1 MEENIGQIMTEVAVH
16 YWGEPQSKRGAEWR
30 WGTHGSRTIDLKRG
44 CFFDFE
50 AQEGGGVV
58 DLIRREEGQDALVGA
73 ILEKK
78 FGVEGGNADRVKP
91 NEWLACAYD
100 YIDEHGEV
108 RYQVL
113 RYEPKTFRQRSRG
126 SDGQWRNSM
135 DGIEALPYHLP
146 DILSRTD
153 EPIFI
158 VEGEKACDALRKTG
172 LLVTTSHGGAG
183 NWKPELDRWFIDRRI
198 VILPDNDD
206 AGFNHAQKI
215 ARRLH
220 QSAEALKVV
229 KLPNLPPKGDIVD
242 WLDAGNT
249 LQQLK
254 LLVKTTDPYEPSED
268 EPEIEVIEEEQEST
282 FELFTAEDAMTMPP
296 ISFLIDGYLPKKS
309 FSMLYGPPGSGKS
322 FLALEMALSIAHGR
336 QWRSRDVVKSAVIY
350 LASEGFGG
358 MGQRL
363 RGWYQHNKVLDH
375 CDLRFI
381 RVPVDFLQTE
391 EIEKL
396 IRTINLADLNVSLIV
411 IDTVAR
417 SFSGDENSAQE
428 MGSFI
433 KACSALSAATDAAVM
448 GVHHSSKDRSRG
460 LQLRG
465 SSALLGAVDTVISVD
480 KDENGII
487 DVKIEKQKDAIEAE
501 PIKLALQEVAIFG
514 GSSAV
519 LIDVDSEAEPDRRP
533 NLSAREIIALDALT
547 NLLNDL
553 RLQEVSVAQWHDAH
567 KEKAPDTTRP
577 NRSKARDALQLK
589 GYIAIDGGKVW
600 LRR

>member
-1 MEENIGQIMTEVAVH
+1 MEGNVGQIMAEVAVS
-16 YWGEPQSKRGAEWR
+16 YWGEPQSKRGSEWR

-50 AQEGGGVV
+50 AQEGGGIV
-58 DLIRREEGQDALVGA
+58 DLIRREEGADAQVGA
-73 ILEKK
+73 ILEQR
-78 FGVEGGNADRVKP
+78 FNVEGGQADRVRP
-91 NEWLACAYD
+91 QEWLASAYD
-100 YIDEHGEV
+100 YIDEHGEI

-135 DGIEALPYHLP
+135 EGIEALPYHLP
-146 DILSRTD
+146 DILSRPD
-153 EPIFI
+153 DPIFI

-183 NWKPELDRWFIDRRI
+183 NWKPELDRWFSGRRI
-198 VILPDNDD
+198 IILPDNDD

-220 QSAEALKVV
+220 GSAEALKIVR
-229 KLPNLPPKGDIVD
+229 LPNLAPKGDIVD

-249 LQQLK
+249 TQQLK
-254 LLVKTTDPYEPSED
+254 LLVKTTDLYEPID
-268 EPEIEVIEEEQEST
+268 HEPEIEIIEEEQEST

-350 LASEGFGG
+350 LASEGFAG

-363 RGWYQHNKVLDH
+363 KGWYAHNQVSDH

-391 EIEKL
+391 EVEKL
-396 IRTINLADLNVSLIV
+396 IRTINLANLNVSLIV
-411 IDTVAR
+411 VDTVAR

-428 MGSFI
+428 MGAFI
-433 KACSALSAATDAAVM
+433 RACSALSAATDAAVM
-448 GVHHSSKDRSRG
+448 GVHHSSKTRERG
-460 LQLRG
+460 LRG
-465 SSALLGAVDTVISVD
+465 SSALLGAVDTVIGVD
-480 KDENGII
+480 KDDAGII
-487 DVKIEKQKDAIEAE
+487 DVKIEKQKDAVEAE
-501 PIKLALQEVAIFG
+501 PIKLALQQVSING

-519 LIDVDSEAEPDRRP
+519 LIDVDSEAEADRRP
-533 NLSAREIIALDALT
+533 NLSARESIALDALT

-553 RLQEVSVAQWHDAH
+553 KVQEVSVAQWHDAH

-577 NRSKARDALQLK
+577 NRSKARDALQVK

>member
-1 MEENIGQIMTEVAVH
+1 MEGNVGQIMAEVAVS
-16 YWGEPQSKRGAEWR
+16 YWGEPQSKRGSEWR

-50 AQEGGGVV
+50 AQEGGGIV
-58 DLIRREEGQDALVGA
+58 DLIRREEGADAQVGA
-73 ILEKK
+73 ILEQR
-78 FGVEGGNADRVKP
+78 FNVEDGQADRVKP
-91 NEWLACAYD
+91 NEWLTSAYD

-135 DGIEALPYHLP
+135 EGIEALPYHLP
-146 DILSRTD
+146 DILSRPMD
-153 EPIFI
+153 NLYI
-158 VEGEKACDALRKTG
+158 VEGEKACDTLRKEG

-183 NWKPELDRWFIDRRI
+183 NWKPELDRWFSGRKI

-206 AGFNHAQKI
+206 AGRAHALKI
-215 ARRLH
+215 ARRIH
-220 QSAEALKVV
+220 KGNWIKIVE
-229 KLPNLPPKGDIVD
+229 LPGLAPKGDIVD
-242 WLDAGNT
+242 WLEAGNT
-249 LQQLK
+249 VQELK
-254 LLVKTTDPYEPSED
+254 ALVKATNLYDPDEDD
-268 EPEIEVIEEEQEST
+268 EPEIEIVEEEQEST

-350 LASEGFGG
+350 LASEGFAG

-363 RGWYQHNKVLDH
+363 KGWYAHNQVSDH

-391 EIEKL
+391 EVEKL
-396 IRTINLADLNVSLIV
+396 IRTINLANLNVSLIV
-411 IDTVAR
+411 VDTVAR

-428 MGSFI
+428 MGAFI

-460 LQLRG
+460 LRG
-465 SSALLGAVDTVISVD
+465 SSALLGAVDTVIGVD
-480 KDENGII
+480 KDDAGII
-487 DVKIEKQKDAIEAE
+487 DVKIEKQKDAVEAE
-501 PIKLALQEVAIFG
+501 PIKLALQQVSING

-519 LIDVDSEAEPDRRP
+519 LIDVDSEAEADRRP
-533 NLSAREIIALDALT
+533 NLSTRESIALDALT

-553 RLQEVSVAQWHDAH
+553 KVQEVSVAQWHDAH
-567 KEKAPDTTRP
+567 KDKAPDTTRP
-577 NRSKARDALQLK
+577 NRSKARDALQVK